1 MLVNLRTVNAKRW
14 SENPDNVYIGRPSK
28 WGNPYKISSTRSRE
42 KVVKLYERYIRSNR
56 VLLKDI
62 YQLKGKKLGCWCYP
76 QLCHGKILL
85 KLLREYSERLTM
97 SNPQQQQQ
105 QQQTDTA
112 MKVLL
117 VKNISNTVTSSDVS
131 KLFGFNRTQHLRK
144 NSCVE
149 IKDFADEERHARV
162 VLPGTEFAEALK
174 LNGVDFY
181 GNKLVVVEESD
192 NPNTD
197 SSNSLP
203 SGHGTETNG
212 TDSSEPNAEEPKIL
226 YMLLDCRNYPALNFP
241 PVGTFE
247 VYDALN
253 IDHGDDY
260 LKVVKQFYGRNLG
273 TFSIQS
279 DDIQRYVDKK
289 LVIRGN
295 EIDLTPV
302 RENPER
308 QNQRQENRR
317 SRNHDP
323 DAMKVRI
330 FGAFDGKHR
339 ALDNYLFD
347 EYFASLG
354 AEMVIPTRIERY
366 YDRRDFNENRYIVV
380 KKTDSNGKKIDFGE
394 RIYVGGTSFKISYKD
409 QLKFC
414 GRCKVRHG
422 WDCPS
427 RARENFLREQRKG
440 KTDDIKIYADSH
452 LQQTNQLA
460 LRSDVAC
467 MSGGGIG
474 QIINAIP
481 FDQPH
486 KEAVIC
492 AGNNDLKAPSLGEF
506 VYTVEKA
513 AEKLAKL
520 STTMP
525 ITVAL
530 PPICNEF
537 PELKIKGEFLR
548 DTLKKVDNTTVFNL
562 TDIELNESQHP
573 TAKGTKDMLAQLHAV
588 KQIIMP
594 ECETDVLSNQRYRG
608 VQTMFKTGCLGCD
621 DLSFT
626 QFLCD
631 SCKENASVADTT
643 KIEDDIKKLMDEMFP
658 PMNEVDMSEV
668 NGVKRTNDGKDDD
681 GDANARKIPRGA
693 SA

>member
-1 MLVNLRTVNAKRW
+1 M
-14 SENPDNVYIGRPSK
+14 
-28 WGNPYKISSTRSRE
+28 
-42 KVVKLYERYIRSNR
+42 
-56 VLLKDI
+56 
-62 YQLKGKKLGCWCYP
+62 
-76 QLCHGKILL
+76 
-85 KLLREYSERLTM
+85 
-97 SNPQQQQQ
+97 
-105 QQQTDTA
+105 
-112 MKVLL
+112 
-117 VKNISNTVTSSDVS
+117 S
-131 KLFGFNRTQHLRK
+131 KLFGFNRTPHLRK

-162 VLPGTEFAEALK
+162 VLPGTELTEALK

-181 GNKLVVVEESD
+181 GKKLVVVEENDTDD
-192 NPNTD
+192 N
-197 SSNSLP
+197 SSAGNNSSP
-203 SGHGTETNG
+203 SGHEMETDASN
-212 TDSSEPNAEEPKIL
+212 SSNPNADEQKIL

-279 DDIQRYVDKK
+279 DDFERYVGKK
-289 LVIRGN
+289 IVIRGK
-295 EIDLTPV
+295 EIELTPV
-302 RENPER
+302 RENPDR

-317 SRNHDP
+317 SRDHDP
-323 DAMKVRI
+323 EAMKIRI

-339 ALDNYLFD
+339 ALDNYIFD
-347 EYFASLG
+347 DYFASLG
-354 AEMVIPTRIERY
+354 AEMVIPTPIERY

-380 KKTDSNGKKIDFGE
+380 KKADSNGNKIDFGE

-422 WDCPS
+422 WDCPI

-481 FDQPH
+481 FDKPH
-486 KEAVIC
+486 KEAMIC

-520 STTMP
+520 STTIP

-530 PPICNEF
+530 PPICNEI

-548 DTLKKVDNTTVFNL
+548 DTLKKVENTTVLNF
-562 TDIELNESQHP
+562 TEIELNESQHP
-573 TAKGTKDMLAQLHAV
+573 TAKGTKDMLTQIHAV
-588 KQIIMP
+588 KEIIMP
-594 ECETDVLSNQRYRG
+594 DCENDVVSNQRYRG
-608 VQTMFKTGCLGCD
+608 VQTLFKTGCRGCD
-621 DLSFT
+621 TLSYT
-626 QFLCD
+626 NFLCD
-631 SCKENASVADTT
+631 TCKENASVVDTV
-643 KIEDDIKKLMDEMFP
+643 KIEDDIKKLTDEMFP
-658 PMNEVDMSEV
+658 PMNEVDMSEA
-668 NGVKRTNDGKDDD
+668 NGVKRTNDSNDDD
-681 GDANARKIPRGA
+681 DDANARKIARGA